1 MPRSKHRRTRPNKN
15 ETPRLR
21 EPSPT
26 AVVDGVVGGGKG
38 VRRAE
43 LSRYVELRL
52 QAFLADEL
60 HPMIAGLVAEIVT
73 PLLPS
78 LIAQSV
84 EAFAAALPEQ
94 GAPGQ
99 LVALDG
105 TPLEARASARL
116 VVLD

>member
-26 AVVDGVVGGGKG
+26 AVVDGVVGGNRIVK
-38 VRRAE
+38 RAE

-60 HPMIAGLVAEIVT
+60 QPMIAGLVAEIVT

-78 LIAQSV
+78 LVAQSV

-94 GAPGQ
+94 AAPGQ
-99 LVALDG
+99 LVGLDG
-105 TPLEARASARL
+105 APLEAQSSPRL